1 LRPGGGTDHR
11 FIDLVRLKTFLIAL
25 VKLAISI
32 GLIAYLVHSAR
43 STLGDLHQQSKDWRL
58 LGLGW
63 ALSMIA
69 VCITFARWHVLV
81 RALGMAFRW
90 QDAFRLGFLGYLLNF
105 ISVGS
110 VGGDLFK
117 AVFIAHE
124 QHGHRAEAVAS
135 VIVDRIVGM
144 YALLILGSLGAIAVI
159 FDGQPETVLV
169 LRLIQAT
176 LLGTLI
182 ATVIV
187 LVLVGPGWLSR
198 RLTGMVRQLPL
209 VGPPLA
215 SVVRAA
221 HLYHGQWSVLLRC
234 TAISLVSHSLF
245 TVTIYCVALGLP
257 GQQPTLREHFI
268 IVPLGSAASALPLP
282 LGALGTTEYVLDSL
296 YQEFA
301 GSAPG
306 VGMMAA
312 FGYRLVTFVIAG
324 VGGCYYLASRRAV
337 AEVLQEAE
345 QETRPAAADH

>member
-1 LRPGGGTDHR
+1 
-11 FIDLVRLKTFLIAL
+11 VRLKTLLIAL
-25 VKLAISI
+25 LKVAISI
-32 GLIAYLVHSAR
+32 GLIAYLVHGAR

-69 VCITFARWHVLV
+69 VCITFARWHLLV
-81 RALGMAFRW
+81 RALGLPFRW

-110 VGGDLFK
+110 IGGDLFK

-144 YALLILGSLGAIAVI
+144 YALLILGSVGALAVMS
-159 FDGQPETVLV
+159 DGLQQTNFVT
-169 LRLIQAT
+169 RLIQAT
-176 LLGTLI
+176 LLGTLV

-187 LVLVGPGWLSR
+187 MVLIGPGWLSR
-198 RLTGMVRQLPL
+198 RLTGAVRKLPL
-209 VGPPLA
+209 LGPPMA

-221 HLYHGQWSVLLRC
+221 HLYHGQWSTLLRC
-234 TAISLVSHSLF
+234 TGISLLSHSLF
-245 TVTIYCVALGLP
+245 TVTIYCIALGLP

-282 LGALGTTEYVLDSL
+282 MGALGTTEYVLDAL

-306 VGMMAA
+306 VGMMAG

-337 AEVLQEAE
+337 AEILHEAE
-345 QETRPAAADH
+345 QESGPAAADR